1 MKILPN
7 RSKQSGLTLV
17 EVLAALVIMGIV
29 FIGIMTVFPQMTLF
43 NAKTET
49 KLDTMNIARQEMA
62 EFIENSK
69 GKLTLV
75 PDSDTNP
82 SVPEYLTIPIDQIE
96 SVIEL
101 QFPGATI
108 SKTRVVTDDTTS
120 NKDDYTSFIFN
131 STVNAGQEF
140 KFEIQVFDVP
150 DLAGTISLYKTIL
163 KIYTLQGQLS
173 SETYGYIEVSP

>member
-1 MKILPN
+1 MKISPN
-7 RSKQSGLTLV
+7 LSKQSGLTLV

-49 KLDTMNIARQEMA
+49 KLDTMNIARQEMS
-62 EFIENSK
+62 EFIEISK
-69 GKLTLV
+69 GALTLV
-75 PDSDTNP
+75 PDSDPNP
-82 SVPEYLTIPIDQIE
+82 NVPPYLTIPVDQIE
-96 SVIEL
+96 SVIKL
-101 QFPGATI
+101 QFPGTTI
-108 SKTRVVTDDTTS
+108 SKNRVLMDDTTT
-120 NKDDYTSFIFN
+120 NTDDYTSFIFN

-173 SETYGYIEVSP
+173 SETYGYIEVTP